1 MVFEKEV
8 RKETLLTIAE
18 KMMLAAITSPK
29 GKGMDHIVAG
39 MAFGEDIRLLSDKI
53 LEIGQRENAMDYLI
67 RDSKNILSAEVIVLI
82 GAKINPLNLTNC
94 GLCGMKNCAEKRK
107 VEDAPCA
114 FNLLDLGIA
123 IGSAAGIAA
132 DNRVDNRIMN
142 SVGLAAKELKLLG
155 EDVKI
160 IFGIP
165 LSCSS
170 KNPFFDRT

>member
-8 RKETLLTIAE
+8 RKESLLTVAE
-18 KMMLAAITSPK
+18 KMMLAAITAPK
-29 GKGMDHIVAG
+29 GKGMDNIVAG
-39 MAFGEDIRLLSDKI
+39 MAFGEDIRLLSEKMR
-53 LEIGQRENAMDYLI
+53 EIGQRENAMDFLR
-67 RDSKNILSAEVIVLI
+67 RDSKNILSSEVVVLI
-82 GAKINPLNLTNC
+82 GAKINPANLTNC
-94 GLCGMKNCAEKRK
+94 GVCGMKNCSEKRK
-107 VEDAPCA
+107 NEDAPCA

-123 IGSAAGIAA
+123 IGSAVSIAI

-142 SVGLAAKELKLLG
+142 SVGQAAKELKLLG